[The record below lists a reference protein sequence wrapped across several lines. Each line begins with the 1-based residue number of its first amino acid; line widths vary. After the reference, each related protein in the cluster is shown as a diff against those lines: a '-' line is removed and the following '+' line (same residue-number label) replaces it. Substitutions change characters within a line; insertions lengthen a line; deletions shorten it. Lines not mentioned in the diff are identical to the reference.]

1 MALSTSTDFKN
12 ELGLDLR
19 QFLPIV
25 ARFDEFIRPFCA
37 ALDAF
42 HADWSGWGGKATYYF
57 TGKQAWVDARLKA
70 LDTAEHLLYRLCD
83 LSQEGLAN
91 SRPSR
96 LVLMRLMVEI
106 QQAHLE
112 MVDYVNTKNL
122 KLYTPDRATLGTAAL
137 RQLDAD
143 WDALRNGTGAVKL
156 PAGAQYARGNREVRA
171 IHARLLSRP
180 HGRELMRWILKDTEA
195 DPEWPVKLVLT
206 QAFTPSANFRQKVVI
221 NKQRLLTTSGD
232 LERLKGEYE
241 GMTQELTH
249 MEESARREGEPWG
262 ELRKRLAS
270 TSKPYA
276 ELAEARERLSKPMF
290 DMEVEIGWYDED
302 GHGEDY
308 LTSEPAPGLA
318 GKSATGGRGSQ
329 LSLRSGL
336 RDSTQRNYSRDQH
349 PIPAPAF
356 IVYGHELIHIL
367 QNRYPTRMVL
377 QPQPYTTGHAKH
389 GYSNTTEHETIRALR
404 KHRTAE
410 HLPFFEN
417 QLRDEHQL
425 TKRKHHTGT
434 SAFELGETD

>member
-1 MALSTSTDFKN
+1 MALSTSTNFKN

-19 QFLPIV
+19 QLLPIV

-57 TGKQAWVDARLKA
+57 TGQQSWVDARLKA

-83 LSQEGLAN
+83 LEQERLAH
-91 SRPSR
+91 SKASR
-96 LVLMRLMVEI
+96 LVLMRLLVEI
-106 QQAHLE
+106 QEKHIE
-112 MVDYVNTKNL
+112 MVDYVHTKNL
-122 KLYTPDRATLGTAAL
+122 KLFTPDRSTLGTAA
-137 RQLDAD
+137 RNQLDAD

-156 PAGAQYARGNREVRA
+156 PTGAQYARGNREVRA

-180 HGRELMRWILKDTEA
+180 HGRELMRWILRETRE
-195 DPEWPVKLVLT
+195 DPQWPVTLVLT
-206 QAFTPSANFRQKVVI
+206 QAFTPSATFRQKVVV
-221 NKQRLLTTSGD
+221 NKQRLVATSD
-232 LERLKGEYE
+232 ELQRLKGEYE
-241 GMTQELTH
+241 GMSQELTRI
-249 MEESARREGEPWG
+249 EEDARQGSEAWG
-262 ELRKRLAS
+262 ELRKRLAES
-270 TSKPYA
+270 SRPYA
-276 ELAEARERLSKPMF
+276 ELSKRREGVDKRVGEL
-290 DMEVEIGWYDED
+290 EVELGWYDED

-308 LTSEPAPGLA
+308 LLSEPAPGLA
-318 GKSATGGRGSQ
+318 GKGSGRGSR

-336 RDSTQRNYSRDQH
+336 RDSTQRNYSREQH

-356 IVYGHELIHIL
+356 IVYGHELIHVL

-377 QPQPYTTGHAKH
+377 QPQPYTHGHAKH